1 MAQTTISIRMD
12 EELKKNME
20 LTCQE
25 LGMNMTTAFTI
36 FAKKMTR
43 EHAIPFEVSYDPF
56 FSEPNMSILRQ
67 GVAEL
72 NAGLGVT
79 IKRINTLLRDI
90 ARDPF
95 SGIGKPEPLRGDLS
109 GFWSR
114 RIDDTNRLVYRIN
127 NGVIEILSCRGHYN

>member
-72 NAGLGVT
+72 NAGLGV
-79 IKRINTLLRDI
+79 KNTL
-90 ARDPF
+90 
-95 SGIGKPEPLRGDLS
+95 
-109 GFWSR
+109 
-114 RIDDTNRLVYRIN
+114 
-127 NGVIEILSCRGHYN
+127 IELEAMENE